1 MCWTYASISEC
12 CSVTAEAVCRP
23 SKRHGSMWLTGTQ
36 VLHQT
41 WVRLLSYLLLW
52 NKSCPKKVSLIMH
65 LALILL
71 TKNAF
76 STKQANPDVR
86 NSPDTKLRES
96 FVHVINIGFDLPPQD
111 LDIPTEVGEKKVSL
125 RRSTSTRT
133 TCSTITVTIVEWVA
147 HPASWPSG
155 WSCLTHL

>member
-1 MCWTYASISEC
+1 
-12 CSVTAEAVCRP
+12 
-23 SKRHGSMWLTGTQ
+23 
-36 VLHQT
+36 
-41 WVRLLSYLLLW
+41 
-52 NKSCPKKVSLIMH
+52 MH

-133 TCSTITVTIVEWVA
+133 TCSTITVTIVE
-147 HPASWPSG
+147 
-155 WSCLTHL
+155 